1 MEPGDDRT
9 VTGTHESADE
19 LPPTRVSAPM
29 PSGDELRPLPSRDTA
44 PLTIVTAGDALDE
57 EERTRTR
64 LLGLS
69 GFVVNALGALA
80 LPLFGGTP
88 LSRSLFV
95 TGLVIHAVANFGLF
109 YVSARPERFRARS
122 LSVLWPASF
131 VGLHLVTYF
140 FGTLSVAAVAHV
152 LGLYIVGI
160 SRHRRVASTSYAV
173 IGVGTALMV
182 ALQWRGLLP
191 DDGIVSLSALSGIQ
205 VLAMLVLLEAMFL
218 AVYSISR
225 EARGRLAEALEQLR
239 AVTREVAHRE
249 AVLDEAR
256 ADFRRVAQIGGRGR
270 FTGGELGGFRL
281 ENLLGRG
288 GMGEIYEAVGPQGED
303 AAIKVLKQD
312 AVHDDD
318 ALARFFRESRVAAS
332 MVSPHVV
339 RVLQVGGPPAD
350 VPYIAMERLHGE
362 DLASYLAERPRVPVS
377 EVLRLVRE
385 VGRGITDA
393 SAAGVTHRDI
403 KPQNVFRLEPELD
416 GVRYKVLDFGVS
428 TLSRGGGTLTRGAV
442 IGTPGYMAPEQASSD
457 PVDLRTDLYG
467 LAAVAYRCLLGL
479 PPFRGRDTAALL
491 LDVTRRMPPKPSD
504 VVPLD
509 PAFDAVF
516 AVALAKR
523 PEERFGSA
531 AAFADAL
538 EDAQHGVV
546 KPALLDRASRLVA
559 RWPWSRGP
567 QPRVPTAGPGVF

>member
-1 MEPGDDRT
+1 MESGDERV
-9 VTGTHESADE
+9 VTGEHGSSDE
-19 LPPTRVSAPM
+19 LPPTRVSAPV
-29 PSGDELRPLPSRDTA
+29 PSGDALLPSPSRETA
-44 PLTIVTAGDALDE
+44 ASTIVTAGDAMDE

-69 GFVVNALGALA
+69 GFAVNALGALA

-95 TGLVIHAVANFGLF
+95 VGLLIHAVANFGLF
-109 YVSARPERFRARS
+109 YVSGRPERFHARS
-122 LSVLWPASF
+122 LRVLWPASF
-131 VGLHLVTYF
+131 VGLHLVTFF

-160 SRHRRVASTSYAV
+160 SRHRRVASMSYAV
-173 IGVGTALMV
+173 IAGGTAIMV
-182 ALQWRGLLP
+182 ALQWRGVLP
-191 DDGIVSLSALSGIQ
+191 DDGIVSLSTLSGVE

-218 AVYSISR
+218 AVYAISR
-225 EARGRLAEALEQLR
+225 EARGRLATALEQLR
-239 AVTREVAHRE
+239 VVTRAVAQRD
-249 AVLDEAR
+249 AVLEEAR
-256 ADFRRVAQIGGRGR
+256 EDFRRVAQVGGRGR
-270 FTGGELGGFRL
+270 FTGGVLGGFRL

-288 GMGEIYEAVGPQGED
+288 GMGEIYEAVGPDGED

-332 MVSPHVV
+332 LVAPNVV
-339 RVLQVGGPPAD
+339 RVLEVGGPPAD

-362 DLASYLAERPRVPVS
+362 DLASYLGEHPHLPVS
-377 EVLRLVRE
+377 EVVRMVRE
-385 VGRGITDA
+385 VGRGIA
-393 SAAGVTHRDI
+393 SAASAGVTHRDI
-403 KPQNVFRLEPELD
+403 KPQNVFRLDPEVD

-428 TLSRGGGTLTRGAV
+428 TLSRGGGTLTQGAI
-442 IGTPGYMAPEQASSD
+442 IGTPGYMAPEQASAE

-467 LAAVAYRCLLGL
+467 LAAVAYRCLVGL

-491 LDVTRRMPPKPSD
+491 LDVTRRMPPRPSD
-504 VVPLD
+504 AGSVG

-523 PEERFGSA
+523 PTERFRSA
-531 AAFADAL
+531 DAFADAL
-538 EDAQHGVV
+538 ADAERGVVEDALS
-546 KPALLDRASRLVA
+546 ARAKRLVA

-567 QPRVPTAGPGVF
+567 EPRALAERPELS